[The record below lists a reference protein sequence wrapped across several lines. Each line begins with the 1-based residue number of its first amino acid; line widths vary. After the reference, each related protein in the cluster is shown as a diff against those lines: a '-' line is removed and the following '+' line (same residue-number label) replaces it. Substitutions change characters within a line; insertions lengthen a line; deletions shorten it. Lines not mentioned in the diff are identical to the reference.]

1 MFQGKTAT
9 VLYISVYMTLAAA
22 EWERHSRPQKVK
34 VFIHFFFIFAFWAS
48 RLLQRIEE
56 KVRETSAHVGGS
68 WHDSWKWVLVR
79 LTLHSWNWDT
89 VSAAGILLAGFPVL
103 LSNGHCY
110 ILVNVCSISLT
121 ASLSGAVRVF
131 PHFLWFLII
140 SAKRCYCDGPPT
152 HYMYR
157 TSSVIGTLVRL
168 HNTTRARFPCDENKF
183 QGVLF
188 LMYLQIF
195 RGWHIIMWG

>member
-9 VLYISVYMTLAAA
+9 VLYISVYMTVVAA

-34 VFIHFFFIFAFWAS
+34 VFIHFFYICLLGFKTFAENRRES
-48 RLLQRIEE
+48 QRDLSTCRWIL
-56 KVRETSAHVGGS
+56 T
-68 WHDSWKWVLVR
+68 WFMKWVLVR

-103 LSNGHCY
+103 LSNGHCC

-195 RGWHIIMWG
+195 RGWHTIMWG